1 MTIVVLEHNW
11 NESTIFGFTLSALI
25 WIFFTNWYLTVP
37 AQLGNTKSG
46 KYWTR
51 VSKTVFHPISPI
63 KIIPVLW
70 IQLHN
75 SSGDSLVS
83 IFSNSALIFSDQSLI
98 KVLIS
103 SFDNISK
110 SVVSTH
116 PNRRGRIYA
125 VGTNFMQQITRL
137 SVQLNSPIKKS
148 EKGLRPGTTTDVKS
162 LQWCITDVVGC
173 MLVTNT
179 FTIGQKSQFTQ
190 KSISYRFFC
199 FINAFSYIIMKQDSN
214 WNIYYSYKCR

>member
-1 MTIVVLEHNW
+1 MD
-11 NESTIFGFTLSALI
+11 IFTDR
-25 WIFFTNWYLTVP
+25 YLTVS
-37 AQLGNTKSG
+37 AHLGDTDI
-46 KYWTR
+46 TCAFR
-51 VSKTVFHPISPI
+51 TLCHPFSIRI
-63 KIIPVLW
+63 IIPVLW
-70 IQLHN
+70 IHLHN

-125 VGTNFMQQITRL
+125 VGTNFMQQITGL
-137 SVQLNSPIKKS
+137 SAQLDSPIKKL

-173 MLVTNT
+173 MLVTDT
-179 FTIGQKSQFTQ
+179 SIIGQKSPIYS
-190 KSISYRFFC
+190 KIN
-199 FINAFSYIIMKQDSN
+199 FITLLVNF
-214 WNIYYSYKCR
+214 